1 MQLLAGTSGYAYA
14 EWKGSFYPEALPAR
28 EMLAFYADSL
38 PAVEIN
44 NTFYR
49 LPKKSVLAGWAVQVP
64 DDFRFA
70 IKASRR
76 ITHFKRLVDTESETG
91 FLLESC
97 AALGAKLGALLFQLP
112 PDLPLDLG
120 RLERFLALLPAGTPA
135 AFELRHP
142 SWQIA
147 AVDQLLAA
155 RGCTRVTS
163 DSEEDDG
170 SAALACG
177 MGWGYLRLRRSSY
190 DRAALAGW
198 TQRISAQGWERAL
211 VFFKHEDAGAGPAL
225 AAQFLELSGRARD
238 RRPAAARTPA
248 RDRAHARKRG

>member
-1 MQLLAGTSGYAYA
+1 MDLLAGTSGYAYA
-14 EWKGSFYPEALPAR
+14 EWKGSFYPEGLAAR
-28 EMLAFYADSL
+28 EMLAWYASRL

-49 LPKKSVLAGWAVQVP
+49 LPRASVLAGWAVQVP
-64 DDFRFA
+64 ESFRFS

-97 AALGAKLGALLFQLP
+97 AALGPRLGAILFQLP
-112 PDLPLDLG
+112 PNLPLDLA
-120 RLERFLALLPAGTPA
+120 RLERFLELVPPGTPA

-142 SWQIA
+142 SWGA
-147 AVDQLLAA
+147 GEVDALLAA

-163 DSEEDDG
+163 DDDESG
-170 SAALACG
+170 SPAALAQAA
-177 MGWGYLRLRRSSY
+177 GWGYLRLRRSAC

-198 TQRISAQGWERAL
+198 AQRIAAQDWSHAL

-225 AAQFLELSGRARD
+225 AAQFLETAGRGAERKP
-238 RRPAAARTPA
+238 PAARAPA
-248 RDRAHARKRG
+248 RRRERKSS